1 MIVPNKC
8 ALCKKQWYI
17 HIYIIYIFTL
27 LYRSKSNDMKLKH
40 TLPSTAPYAQTK
52 AQTDTNREQE
62 ESELCRGSEPKTAG
76 LTYVSSFHPLT
87 YQKHQQS
94 PFKSLKKP

>member
-1 MIVPNKC
+1 
-8 ALCKKQWYI
+8 
-17 HIYIIYIFTL
+17 
-27 LYRSKSNDMKLKH
+27 MKLKH